1 VWRADNTPTYGD
13 AIVFGPRQGRH
24 PDSGRSRVLAADA
37 LSSGKVPSPFNLFL
51 ALELYLLIK

>member
-1 VWRADNTPTYGD
+1 VWRANNTTTYGD